1 MDKCFNKD
9 VCMILKSAEGEML
22 NLRHP
27 YVGTEH
33 LLLALLKRDRVKKI
47 CYKFNLT
54 YAGFR
59 DELVRLIGQAS
70 KKSEVILYTPLLKLV
85 IDNAYNKS
93 YDEHKEMDEL
103 YLLSSLFGESDGIA
117 LRVAYNMGVDTDALV
132 KELDKPKILSSIGV
146 CLTDKEIDKIYLR
159 DKELD
164 EVMEIL
170 LRKGKNNPLLVG
182 DPGVGK
188 TAIAYELARR
198 IKCGNVPDRLKG
210 KEVYLVSTSSL
221 VSGTKYR
228 GEFEERV
235 NGLINEVIRNGN
247 IILFIDEIHTIMKT
261 GSSEAGV
268 DGANILKPYLARNDL
283 KIIGATTKR
292 EYDEYLKK
300 DGAFA
305 RRFAKVIVNEP
316 SLKDTVT
323 ILNKLKKSYED
334 FYNLKINSNVIKYLV
349 DLCDKYLPNNYNPDK
364 SIEILDTS
372 LSKIAL
378 EGKKRILTKED
389 VYEVIS
395 KRCNISL
402 VSDENLD
409 RVRAVLS
416 DKYSEVLADNVVKMF
431 KCTDKSKYMVFSGSD
446 DKRHAPFDIGKCL
459 GVNVIDID
467 CALPILQPGALIA
480 NNYIRNNYLRAF
492 TASVLPVSVL
502 PAAVS
507 GHQKAVRTAFAG
519 RYRIRLPAGQC
530 IQLLRRRCKLV
541 QRPVPPRIV
550 ECVSGRRRRILPQ
563 LWAHHGERRTAG
575 YFVYR
580 RQVRSVSVPDLPGHR
595 CYD

>member
-103 YLLSSLFGESDGIA
+103 YLLSSLFGESNGIA

-364 SIEILDTS
+364 SIDILDTS

-467 CALPILQPGALIA
+467 CALYNDEYSL
-480 NNYIRNNYLRAF
+480 NKFVSTNYLYNKISDNPFSLVVFDNYNKRGRVLDNIIRMMKDKGYIENSMNERLYLDKSVMFLIDEDISTKVGFA
-492 TASVLPVSVL
+492 AS
-502 PAAVS
+502 
-507 GHQKAVRTAFAG
+507 
-519 RYRIRLPAGQC
+519 
-530 IQLLRRRCKLV
+530 
-541 QRPVPPRIV
+541 
-550 ECVSGRRRRILPQ
+550 
-563 LWAHHGERRTAG
+563 
-575 YFVYR
+575 
-580 RQVRSVSVPDLPGHR
+580 
-595 CYD
+595 

>member
-210 KEVYLVSTSSL
+210 KEVYLVSISSL

-349 DLCDKYLPNNYNPDK
+349 DLCDKYLPNSYNPDK
-364 SIEILDTS
+364 SIDILDTS

-389 VYEVIS
+389 VYDVIS

-402 VSDENLD
+402 VSEENLD
-409 RVRAVLS
+409 KVRAVLS

-431 KCTDKSKYMVFSGSD
+431 KCRDKSKYMVFSGSD
-446 DKRHAPFDIGKCL
+446 DKRRAPFDIGKCL

-467 CALPILQPGALIA
+467 CALYNDEYSL
-480 NNYIRNNYLRAF
+480 NKFVSTNYLYNKISDNPFSLVVFDNYNKRGR
-492 TASVLPVSVL
+492 VLDNII
-502 PAAVS
+502 
-507 GHQKAVRTAFAG
+507 GMMKDKG
-519 RYRIRLPAGQC
+519 YIENNMNERLY
-530 IQLLRRRCKLV
+530 LDKLV
-541 QRPVPPRIV
+541 MFLIDEEVGTKV
-550 ECVSGRRRRILPQ
+550 GFAAS
-563 LWAHHGERRTAG
+563 
-575 YFVYR
+575 
-580 RQVRSVSVPDLPGHR
+580 
-595 CYD
+595 

>member
-198 IKCGNVPDRLKG
+198 IKCENVPDRLKG
-210 KEVYLVSTSSL
+210 KEIYLVSTSSL

-349 DLCDKYLPNNYNPDK
+349 DLCDKYLPNSYNPDK
-364 SIEILDTS
+364 SIDILDTS

-389 VYEVIS
+389 VYDVIS

-402 VSDENLD
+402 VSEENLD

-446 DKRHAPFDIGKCL
+446 DKRRAPFDIGKCL

-467 CALPILQPGALIA
+467 CALYNDEYSL
-480 NNYIRNNYLRAF
+480 NKFVSTNYLYNKISDNPFSLVVFDNYNKRGRVLDNIIKMMKDKGYIENNMNERLYLDKSVMFLIDEEVGTKVGFA
-492 TASVLPVSVL
+492 AS
-502 PAAVS
+502 
-507 GHQKAVRTAFAG
+507 
-519 RYRIRLPAGQC
+519 
-530 IQLLRRRCKLV
+530 
-541 QRPVPPRIV
+541 
-550 ECVSGRRRRILPQ
+550 
-563 LWAHHGERRTAG
+563 
-575 YFVYR
+575 
-580 RQVRSVSVPDLPGHR
+580 
-595 CYD
+595 

>member
-9 VCMILKSAEGEML
+9 VCMILKAAEGEML

-54 YAGFR
+54 YTGFR

-316 SLKDTVT
+316 SLKDTIT
-323 ILNKLKKSYED
+323 ILNKLKKSYEE

-349 DLCDKYLPNNYNPDK
+349 DLCDKYLPNSYNPDK
-364 SIEILDTS
+364 SIDILDTS

-409 RVRAVLS
+409 KVRAVLS

-431 KCTDKSKYMVFSGSD
+431 KCRDKSKYMVFSGSD
-446 DKRHAPFDIGKCL
+446 DKRRAPFDIGKCL

-467 CALPILQPGALIA
+467 CALYNDEYSL
-480 NNYIRNNYLRAF
+480 NKFVSTNYLYNKISENPFSLVVFDNYNKRGR
-492 TASVLPVSVL
+492 VLDNIIRMMKDKGYIENSMNERL
-502 PAAVS
+502 YLD
-507 GHQKAVRTAFAG
+507 KAVMFLIDEEVNNKVGFA
-519 RYRIRLPAGQC
+519 A
-530 IQLLRRRCKLV
+530 
-541 QRPVPPRIV
+541 
-550 ECVSGRRRRILPQ
+550 S
-563 LWAHHGERRTAG
+563 
-575 YFVYR
+575 
-580 RQVRSVSVPDLPGHR
+580 
-595 CYD
+595 

>member
-54 YAGFR
+54 YTGFR

-323 ILNKLKKSYED
+323 ILNKLKKSYEE

-349 DLCDKYLPNNYNPDK
+349 DLCDKYLPNSYNPDK
-364 SIEILDTS
+364 SIDILDTS

-409 RVRAVLS
+409 KVRAVLS

-431 KCTDKSKYMVFSGSD
+431 KCRDKSKYMVFSGSD
-446 DKRHAPFDIGKCL
+446 DKRRAPFDIGKCL

-467 CALPILQPGALIA
+467 CALYNDEYSL
-480 NNYIRNNYLRAF
+480 NKFVSTNYLYNKISENPFCLVVFDNYNKRGR
-492 TASVLPVSVL
+492 VLDNIIRMMKDKGYIENSMNERL
-502 PAAVS
+502 YLD
-507 GHQKAVRTAFAG
+507 KAVMFLIDEEVNNKVGFA
-519 RYRIRLPAGQC
+519 A
-530 IQLLRRRCKLV
+530 
-541 QRPVPPRIV
+541 
-550 ECVSGRRRRILPQ
+550 S
-563 LWAHHGERRTAG
+563 
-575 YFVYR
+575 
-580 RQVRSVSVPDLPGHR
+580 
-595 CYD
+595 

>member
-54 YAGFR
+54 YTGFR

-235 NGLINEVIRNGN
+235 NGLINEVIRNGT

-323 ILNKLKKSYED
+323 ILNKLKKSYEE

-349 DLCDKYLPNNYNPDK
+349 DLCDKYLPNSYNPDK
-364 SIEILDTS
+364 SIDILDTS

-402 VSDENLD
+402 ISDENLD
-409 RVRAVLS
+409 KVRAVLS

-431 KCTDKSKYMVFSGSD
+431 KCRDKSKYMVFSGSD
-446 DKRHAPFDIGKCL
+446 EKRRAPFDIGKCL

-467 CALPILQPGALIA
+467 CALYNDEYSL
-480 NNYIRNNYLRAF
+480 NKFVSTNYLYNKISENPFSLVVFDNYNKRGR
-492 TASVLPVSVL
+492 VLDNIIRMMKDKGYIENSMNERL
-502 PAAVS
+502 YLD
-507 GHQKAVRTAFAG
+507 KAVMFLIDEEVNNKVGFA
-519 RYRIRLPAGQC
+519 A
-530 IQLLRRRCKLV
+530 
-541 QRPVPPRIV
+541 
-550 ECVSGRRRRILPQ
+550 S
-563 LWAHHGERRTAG
+563 
-575 YFVYR
+575 
-580 RQVRSVSVPDLPGHR
+580 
-595 CYD
+595 

>member
-159 DKELD
+159 GKELD

-323 ILNKLKKSYED
+323 ILNKLKKSYEE

-349 DLCDKYLPNNYNPDK
+349 DLCDKYLPNSYNPDK
-364 SIEILDTS
+364 SIDILDTS

-409 RVRAVLS
+409 KVRAVLS

-431 KCTDKSKYMVFSGSD
+431 KCRDKSKYMVFSGSD
-446 DKRHAPFDIGKCL
+446 GKRRAPFDIGKCL
-459 GVNVIDID
+459 GFNVIDID
-467 CALPILQPGALIA
+467 CALYNDEYSL
-480 NNYIRNNYLRAF
+480 NKFVSTNYLYNKISDNPFSLVVFDNYNKRGR
-492 TASVLPVSVL
+492 VLDNII
-502 PAAVS
+502 
-507 GHQKAVRTAFAG
+507 GMMKDKG
-519 RYRIRLPAGQC
+519 YIENNMNERLY
-530 IQLLRRRCKLV
+530 LDKLV
-541 QRPVPPRIV
+541 MFLIDEEVGTKV
-550 ECVSGRRRRILPQ
+550 GFAAS
-563 LWAHHGERRTAG
+563 
-575 YFVYR
+575 
-580 RQVRSVSVPDLPGHR
+580 
-595 CYD
+595 

>member
-54 YAGFR
+54 YSGFR

-323 ILNKLKKSYED
+323 ILNKLKKSYEE

-349 DLCDKYLPNNYNPDK
+349 DLCDKYLPNSYNPDK
-364 SIEILDTS
+364 SIDILDTS

-409 RVRAVLS
+409 KVRAVLS

-431 KCTDKSKYMVFSGSD
+431 KCRDKSKYMVFSGSD
-446 DKRHAPFDIGKCL
+446 DKRLAPFDIGKCL
-459 GVNVIDID
+459 GINVIDID
-467 CALPILQPGALIA
+467 CALYNDEYSL
-480 NNYIRNNYLRAF
+480 NKFVSTNYLYNKISENPFSLVVFDNYNKRGRVLDNIIRMMKDKGYIENSMNERLYLDKSVMFLIDEEVNNKVGFA
-492 TASVLPVSVL
+492 AS
-502 PAAVS
+502 
-507 GHQKAVRTAFAG
+507 
-519 RYRIRLPAGQC
+519 
-530 IQLLRRRCKLV
+530 
-541 QRPVPPRIV
+541 
-550 ECVSGRRRRILPQ
+550 
-563 LWAHHGERRTAG
+563 
-575 YFVYR
+575 
-580 RQVRSVSVPDLPGHR
+580 
-595 CYD
+595 

>member
-323 ILNKLKKSYED
+323 ILNKLKKSYEN

-349 DLCDKYLPNNYNPDK
+349 DLCDKYLPNSYNPDK
-364 SIEILDTS
+364 SIDILDTS

-389 VYEVIS
+389 VYDVIS

-402 VSDENLD
+402 VSEENLD

-431 KCTDKSKYMVFSGSD
+431 KCRDKSKYMVFSGSD
-446 DKRHAPFDIGKCL
+446 DKRRAPFDIGKCL

-467 CALPILQPGALIA
+467 CALYNDEYSL
-480 NNYIRNNYLRAF
+480 NKFVSTNYLYNKISDNPFSLVVFDNYNKRGR
-492 TASVLPVSVL
+492 VLDNI
-502 PAAVS
+502 
-507 GHQKAVRTAFAG
+507 
-519 RYRIRLPAGQC
+519 IRMMKDKGYIENNMNERLY
-530 IQLLRRRCKLV
+530 LDKLV
-541 QRPVPPRIV
+541 MFLIDEEVGTKV
-550 ECVSGRRRRILPQ
+550 GFAAS
-563 LWAHHGERRTAG
+563 
-575 YFVYR
+575 
-580 RQVRSVSVPDLPGHR
+580 
-595 CYD
+595 

>member
-54 YAGFR
+54 YTGFR

-268 DGANILKPYLARNDL
+268 DGANILKPYLARSDL

-349 DLCDKYLPNNYNPDK
+349 DLCDKYLPNSYNPDK
-364 SIEILDTS
+364 SIDILDTS

-402 VSDENLD
+402 VSEENLD
-409 RVRAVLS
+409 KLRAVLS

-431 KCTDKSKYMVFSGSD
+431 KCRDKSKYMVFSGSD
-446 DKRHAPFDIGKCL
+446 DKRRAPFDIGKCL

-467 CALPILQPGALIA
+467 CALYNDEYSL
-480 NNYIRNNYLRAF
+480 NKFVSTNYLYNKISENPFSLVVFDNYNKRGRVLDNIIRMMKDKGYIENSMNERLYLDKSVMFLIDEEVNNKVGFA
-492 TASVLPVSVL
+492 AS
-502 PAAVS
+502 
-507 GHQKAVRTAFAG
+507 
-519 RYRIRLPAGQC
+519 
-530 IQLLRRRCKLV
+530 
-541 QRPVPPRIV
+541 
-550 ECVSGRRRRILPQ
+550 
-563 LWAHHGERRTAG
+563 
-575 YFVYR
+575 
-580 RQVRSVSVPDLPGHR
+580 
-595 CYD
+595 

>member
-323 ILNKLKKSYED
+323 ILNKLKKSYEE

-349 DLCDKYLPNNYNPDK
+349 DLCDKYLPNSYNPDK
-364 SIEILDTS
+364 SIDILDTS

-409 RVRAVLS
+409 KVRAVLS

-446 DKRHAPFDIGKCL
+446 DKRRAPFDIGKCL

-467 CALPILQPGALIA
+467 CALYNDEYSL
-480 NNYIRNNYLRAF
+480 NKFVSTNYLYNKISDNPFSLVVFDNYNKRGR
-492 TASVLPVSVL
+492 VLDNII
-502 PAAVS
+502 
-507 GHQKAVRTAFAG
+507 GMMKDKG
-519 RYRIRLPAGQC
+519 YIENNMNERLY
-530 IQLLRRRCKLV
+530 LDKLV
-541 QRPVPPRIV
+541 MFLIDEEVGTKV
-550 ECVSGRRRRILPQ
+550 GFAAS
-563 LWAHHGERRTAG
+563 
-575 YFVYR
+575 
-580 RQVRSVSVPDLPGHR
+580 
-595 CYD
+595 

>member
-349 DLCDKYLPNNYNPDK
+349 DLCDKYLPNSYNPDK
-364 SIEILDTS
+364 SIDILDTS

-467 CALPILQPGALIA
+467 CALYNDEYSL
-480 NNYIRNNYLRAF
+480 NKFVSTNYLYNKISDNPFSLVVFDNYNKRGR
-492 TASVLPVSVL
+492 VLDNII
-502 PAAVS
+502 
-507 GHQKAVRTAFAG
+507 GMMKDKG
-519 RYRIRLPAGQC
+519 YIENNMNERLY
-530 IQLLRRRCKLV
+530 LDKLV
-541 QRPVPPRIV
+541 MFLIDEEVGTKV
-550 ECVSGRRRRILPQ
+550 GFAAS
-563 LWAHHGERRTAG
+563 
-575 YFVYR
+575 
-580 RQVRSVSVPDLPGHR
+580 
-595 CYD
+595 

>member
-132 KELDKPKILSSIGV
+132 KELDKPKILSTIGV

-323 ILNKLKKSYED
+323 ILNKLKKSYEE

-349 DLCDKYLPNNYNPDK
+349 DLCDKYLPNSYNPDK
-364 SIEILDTS
+364 SIDILDTS

-389 VYEVIS
+389 VYDVIS

-402 VSDENLD
+402 VSEENLD

-446 DKRHAPFDIGKCL
+446 DKRRAPFDIGKCL

-467 CALPILQPGALIA
+467 CALYNDEYSL
-480 NNYIRNNYLRAF
+480 NKFVSTNYLYNKISDNPFSLVVFDNYNKRGRVLDNIIKMMKDKGYIENNMNERLYLDKSVMFLIDEEVGTKVGFA
-492 TASVLPVSVL
+492 AS
-502 PAAVS
+502 
-507 GHQKAVRTAFAG
+507 
-519 RYRIRLPAGQC
+519 
-530 IQLLRRRCKLV
+530 
-541 QRPVPPRIV
+541 
-550 ECVSGRRRRILPQ
+550 
-563 LWAHHGERRTAG
+563 
-575 YFVYR
+575 
-580 RQVRSVSVPDLPGHR
+580 
-595 CYD
+595 

>member
-323 ILNKLKKSYED
+323 ILNKLKKSYEE
-334 FYNLKINSNVIKYLV
+334 FYNLNINSNVIKYLV
-349 DLCDKYLPNNYNPDK
+349 DLCDKYLPNSYNPDK
-364 SIEILDTS
+364 SIDILDTS

-389 VYEVIS
+389 VYDVIS
-395 KRCNISL
+395 KKCNISL

-409 RVRAVLS
+409 KVRAVLS

-431 KCTDKSKYMVFSGSD
+431 KCRDKSKYMVFSGSD
-446 DKRHAPFDIGKCL
+446 DKRRAPFDIGKCL

-467 CALPILQPGALIA
+467 CALYNDEYSL
-480 NNYIRNNYLRAF
+480 NKFVSTNYLYNKI
-492 TASVLPVSVL
+492 SDNPVSLVVFDNYNKRGRVL
-502 PAAVS
+502 DNIIRMMKDKGYIENNMNERLYLDKSVMFLIDEDISTKVGFAAS
-507 GHQKAVRTAFAG
+507 
-519 RYRIRLPAGQC
+519 
-530 IQLLRRRCKLV
+530 
-541 QRPVPPRIV
+541 
-550 ECVSGRRRRILPQ
+550 
-563 LWAHHGERRTAG
+563 
-575 YFVYR
+575 
-580 RQVRSVSVPDLPGHR
+580 
-595 CYD
+595 

>member
-54 YAGFR
+54 YTGFR

-323 ILNKLKKSYED
+323 ILNKLKKSYEE

-349 DLCDKYLPNNYNPDK
+349 DLCDKYLPNSYNPDK
-364 SIEILDTS
+364 SIDILDTS

-409 RVRAVLS
+409 KVRAVLS

-431 KCTDKSKYMVFSGSD
+431 KCRDKSKYMVFSGSD
-446 DKRHAPFDIGKCL
+446 DKRRAPFDIGKCL

-467 CALPILQPGALIA
+467 CALYNDEYSLNKLVST
-480 NNYIRNNYLRAF
+480 NYLYNKISENPFSLVVFDNYNKRGR
-492 TASVLPVSVL
+492 VLDNIIRMMKDKGYIENSMNERIYL
-502 PAAVS
+502 D
-507 GHQKAVRTAFAG
+507 KAVMFLIDEEVNNKVGFA
-519 RYRIRLPAGQC
+519 A
-530 IQLLRRRCKLV
+530 
-541 QRPVPPRIV
+541 
-550 ECVSGRRRRILPQ
+550 S
-563 LWAHHGERRTAG
+563 
-575 YFVYR
+575 
-580 RQVRSVSVPDLPGHR
+580 
-595 CYD
+595 

>member
-283 KIIGATTKR
+283 KIIGATTKK

-349 DLCDKYLPNNYNPDK
+349 DLCDKYLPNSYNPDK
-364 SIEILDTS
+364 SIDILDTS

-446 DKRHAPFDIGKCL
+446 DKRRAPFDIGKCL

-467 CALPILQPGALIA
+467 CALYNDEYSL
-480 NNYIRNNYLRAF
+480 NKFVSTNYLYNKISDNPFSLVVFDNYNKRGRVLDNIIRMMKDKGYIENSMNERLYLDKSVMFLIDEEVGTKVGFA
-492 TASVLPVSVL
+492 AS
-502 PAAVS
+502 
-507 GHQKAVRTAFAG
+507 
-519 RYRIRLPAGQC
+519 
-530 IQLLRRRCKLV
+530 
-541 QRPVPPRIV
+541 
-550 ECVSGRRRRILPQ
+550 
-563 LWAHHGERRTAG
+563 
-575 YFVYR
+575 
-580 RQVRSVSVPDLPGHR
+580 
-595 CYD
+595 

>member
-323 ILNKLKKSYED
+323 ILNKLKKSYEE

-349 DLCDKYLPNNYNPDK
+349 DLCDKYLPNSYNPDK
-364 SIEILDTS
+364 SIDILDTS

-416 DKYSEVLADNVVKMF
+416 DKYSEALADNVVKMF
-431 KCTDKSKYMVFSGSD
+431 KCRDKSKYMVFSGSD

-467 CALPILQPGALIA
+467 CALYNDEYSL
-480 NNYIRNNYLRAF
+480 NKFVSTNYLYNKISDNPFSLVVFDNYNKRGRVLDNIIRMMKDKGYIENSMNERLYLDKSVMFLIDEDISTKVGFA
-492 TASVLPVSVL
+492 AS
-502 PAAVS
+502 
-507 GHQKAVRTAFAG
+507 
-519 RYRIRLPAGQC
+519 
-530 IQLLRRRCKLV
+530 
-541 QRPVPPRIV
+541 
-550 ECVSGRRRRILPQ
+550 
-563 LWAHHGERRTAG
+563 
-575 YFVYR
+575 
-580 RQVRSVSVPDLPGHR
+580 
-595 CYD
+595 

>member
-132 KELDKPKILSSIGV
+132 KELDKPKMLSSIGV

-349 DLCDKYLPNNYNPDK
+349 DLCDKYLPNSYNPDK
-364 SIEILDTS
+364 SIDILDTS

-389 VYEVIS
+389 VYDVIS

-409 RVRAVLS
+409 KVRAVLS

-431 KCTDKSKYMVFSGSD
+431 KCRDKSKYMVFSGSD

-467 CALPILQPGALIA
+467 CALYNDEYSL
-480 NNYIRNNYLRAF
+480 NKFVSTNYLYNKISDNPFSLVVFDNYNKRGRVLDNIIGMMKDKGYIENNMNERLYLDKSVMFLIDEDISTKVGFA
-492 TASVLPVSVL
+492 AS
-502 PAAVS
+502 
-507 GHQKAVRTAFAG
+507 
-519 RYRIRLPAGQC
+519 
-530 IQLLRRRCKLV
+530 
-541 QRPVPPRIV
+541 
-550 ECVSGRRRRILPQ
+550 
-563 LWAHHGERRTAG
+563 
-575 YFVYR
+575 
-580 RQVRSVSVPDLPGHR
+580 
-595 CYD
+595 

>member
-228 GEFEERV
+228 GEFEERL

-323 ILNKLKKSYED
+323 ILNKLKKSYEE

-349 DLCDKYLPNNYNPDK
+349 DLCDKYLPNSYNPDK
-364 SIEILDTS
+364 SIDILDTS

-378 EGKKRILTKED
+378 EGKKRILKKED

-402 VSDENLD
+402 VSEENLD
-409 RVRAVLS
+409 KVRAVLS

-431 KCTDKSKYMVFSGSD
+431 KCRDKSKYMVFSGSD
-446 DKRHAPFDIGKCL
+446 DKRRAPFDIGKCL

-467 CALPILQPGALIA
+467 CALYNDEYSL
-480 NNYIRNNYLRAF
+480 NKFVSTNYLYNKISDNPFSLVVFDNYNKRGRVLDNIIRMMKDKGYIENSMNERLYLDKSVMFLIDEEVNNKVGFA
-492 TASVLPVSVL
+492 AS
-502 PAAVS
+502 
-507 GHQKAVRTAFAG
+507 
-519 RYRIRLPAGQC
+519 
-530 IQLLRRRCKLV
+530 
-541 QRPVPPRIV
+541 
-550 ECVSGRRRRILPQ
+550 
-563 LWAHHGERRTAG
+563 
-575 YFVYR
+575 
-580 RQVRSVSVPDLPGHR
+580 
-595 CYD
+595 

>member
-146 CLTDKEIDKIYLR
+146 CLTDKELDKIYLR

-364 SIEILDTS
+364 SIDILDTS

-467 CALPILQPGALIA
+467 CALYNDEYSL
-480 NNYIRNNYLRAF
+480 NKFVSTNYLYNKISDNPFSLVVFDNYNKRGRVLDNIIRMMKDKGYIENSMNERLYLDKSVMFLIDEDISTKVGFA
-492 TASVLPVSVL
+492 AS
-502 PAAVS
+502 
-507 GHQKAVRTAFAG
+507 
-519 RYRIRLPAGQC
+519 
-530 IQLLRRRCKLV
+530 
-541 QRPVPPRIV
+541 
-550 ECVSGRRRRILPQ
+550 
-563 LWAHHGERRTAG
+563 
-575 YFVYR
+575 
-580 RQVRSVSVPDLPGHR
+580 
-595 CYD
+595 

>member
-54 YAGFR
+54 YSGFR

-210 KEVYLVSTSSL
+210 IEVYLVSTSSL

-316 SLKDTVT
+316 SLKDTIT
-323 ILNKLKKSYED
+323 ILNKLKKSYEE

-349 DLCDKYLPNNYNPDK
+349 DLCDKYLPNSYNPDK
-364 SIEILDTS
+364 SIDILDTS

-402 VSDENLD
+402 VSEENLD
-409 RVRAVLS
+409 KLRAVLS
-416 DKYSEVLADNVVKMF
+416 DKYSEALADNVVKMF
-431 KCTDKSKYMVFSGSD
+431 KCRDKSKYMVFSGSD

-467 CALPILQPGALIA
+467 CALYNDEYSL
-480 NNYIRNNYLRAF
+480 NKFVSTNYLYNKISENPFSLVVFDNYNKRGRVLDNIIRMMKDKGYIENSMNERLYLDKSVMFLIDEEVNNKVGFA
-492 TASVLPVSVL
+492 AS
-502 PAAVS
+502 
-507 GHQKAVRTAFAG
+507 
-519 RYRIRLPAGQC
+519 
-530 IQLLRRRCKLV
+530 
-541 QRPVPPRIV
+541 
-550 ECVSGRRRRILPQ
+550 
-563 LWAHHGERRTAG
+563 
-575 YFVYR
+575 
-580 RQVRSVSVPDLPGHR
+580 
-595 CYD
+595 

>member
-54 YAGFR
+54 YTGFR

-235 NGLINEVIRNGN
+235 NGLINEAIRNGN

-323 ILNKLKKSYED
+323 ILNKLKKSYEE

-349 DLCDKYLPNNYNPDK
+349 DLCDKYLPNSYNPDK
-364 SIEILDTS
+364 SIDILDTS

-409 RVRAVLS
+409 KVRAVLS

-431 KCTDKSKYMVFSGSD
+431 KCRDKSKYMVFSGSD
-446 DKRHAPFDIGKCL
+446 DKRRAPFDIGKCL

-467 CALPILQPGALIA
+467 CALYNDEYSL
-480 NNYIRNNYLRAF
+480 NKFVSTNYLYNKISENPFSLVVFDNYNKRGRVLDNIIRMMKDKGYIENSMNERLYLDKSVMFLIDEEVNNKVGFA
-492 TASVLPVSVL
+492 AS
-502 PAAVS
+502 
-507 GHQKAVRTAFAG
+507 
-519 RYRIRLPAGQC
+519 
-530 IQLLRRRCKLV
+530 
-541 QRPVPPRIV
+541 
-550 ECVSGRRRRILPQ
+550 
-563 LWAHHGERRTAG
+563 
-575 YFVYR
+575 
-580 RQVRSVSVPDLPGHR
+580 
-595 CYD
+595 

>member
-54 YAGFR
+54 YTGFR

-323 ILNKLKKSYED
+323 ILNKLKKSYEE

-349 DLCDKYLPNNYNPDK
+349 DLCDKYLPNSYNPDK
-364 SIEILDTS
+364 SIDILDTS

-409 RVRAVLS
+409 KVRAVLS

-431 KCTDKSKYMVFSGSD
+431 KCRDKSKYMVFSGSD
-446 DKRHAPFDIGKCL
+446 DKRRAPFDIGKCL

-467 CALPILQPGALIA
+467 CALYNDEYSL
-480 NNYIRNNYLRAF
+480 NKFVSTNYLYNKISENHFSLVVFDNYNKRGRVLDNIIRMMKDKGYIENSMNERLYLDKSVMFLIDEEVNNKVGFA
-492 TASVLPVSVL
+492 AS
-502 PAAVS
+502 
-507 GHQKAVRTAFAG
+507 
-519 RYRIRLPAGQC
+519 
-530 IQLLRRRCKLV
+530 
-541 QRPVPPRIV
+541 
-550 ECVSGRRRRILPQ
+550 
-563 LWAHHGERRTAG
+563 
-575 YFVYR
+575 
-580 RQVRSVSVPDLPGHR
+580 
-595 CYD
+595 

>member
-349 DLCDKYLPNNYNPDK
+349 DLCDKYLPNSYNPDK
-364 SIEILDTS
+364 SIDILDTS

-402 VSDENLD
+402 VSEENLD

-467 CALPILQPGALIA
+467 CALYNDEYSL
-480 NNYIRNNYLRAF
+480 NKFVSTNYLYNKISDNPFSLVVFDNYNKRGRVLDNIIGMMKDKGYIENNMNERLYLDKSVMFLIDEEVGTKVGFA
-492 TASVLPVSVL
+492 AS
-502 PAAVS
+502 
-507 GHQKAVRTAFAG
+507 
-519 RYRIRLPAGQC
+519 
-530 IQLLRRRCKLV
+530 
-541 QRPVPPRIV
+541 
-550 ECVSGRRRRILPQ
+550 
-563 LWAHHGERRTAG
+563 
-575 YFVYR
+575 
-580 RQVRSVSVPDLPGHR
+580 
-595 CYD
+595 

>member
-54 YAGFR
+54 YTGFR

-316 SLKDTVT
+316 SLKDTIT

-349 DLCDKYLPNNYNPDK
+349 DLCDKYLPNSYNPDK
-364 SIEILDTS
+364 SIDILDTS

-409 RVRAVLS
+409 KVRAVLS

-431 KCTDKSKYMVFSGSD
+431 KCRDKSKYMVFSGSD

-467 CALPILQPGALIA
+467 CALYNDEYSL
-480 NNYIRNNYLRAF
+480 NKFVSTNYLYNKISENPFSLVVFDNYNKRGRVLDNIIRMMKDKGYIENSMNERLYLDKSVMFLIDEEVNNKVGFA
-492 TASVLPVSVL
+492 AS
-502 PAAVS
+502 
-507 GHQKAVRTAFAG
+507 
-519 RYRIRLPAGQC
+519 
-530 IQLLRRRCKLV
+530 
-541 QRPVPPRIV
+541 
-550 ECVSGRRRRILPQ
+550 
-563 LWAHHGERRTAG
+563 
-575 YFVYR
+575 
-580 RQVRSVSVPDLPGHR
+580 
-595 CYD
+595 

>member
-54 YAGFR
+54 YTGFR

-268 DGANILKPYLARNDL
+268 DGANILKPYLARSDL

-316 SLKDTVT
+316 SLKDTIT
-323 ILNKLKKSYED
+323 ILNKLKKSYEE

-349 DLCDKYLPNNYNPDK
+349 DLCDKYLPNSYNPDK
-364 SIEILDTS
+364 SIDILDTS

-409 RVRAVLS
+409 KVRAVLS

-431 KCTDKSKYMVFSGSD
+431 KCRDKSKYMVFSGSD
-446 DKRHAPFDIGKCL
+446 DKRRAPFDIGKCL

-467 CALPILQPGALIA
+467 CALYNDEYSL
-480 NNYIRNNYLRAF
+480 NKFVSTNYLYNKISENPFSLVVFDNYNKRGRVLDNIIRMMKDKGYIENSMNERLYLDKSVMFLIDEEVNNKVGFA
-492 TASVLPVSVL
+492 AS
-502 PAAVS
+502 
-507 GHQKAVRTAFAG
+507 
-519 RYRIRLPAGQC
+519 
-530 IQLLRRRCKLV
+530 
-541 QRPVPPRIV
+541 
-550 ECVSGRRRRILPQ
+550 
-563 LWAHHGERRTAG
+563 
-575 YFVYR
+575 
-580 RQVRSVSVPDLPGHR
+580 
-595 CYD
+595 

>member
-54 YAGFR
+54 YSGFR

-316 SLKDTVT
+316 SLKDTIT
-323 ILNKLKKSYED
+323 ILNKLKKSYEE

-349 DLCDKYLPNNYNPDK
+349 DLCDKYLPNSYNPDK
-364 SIEILDTS
+364 SIDILDTS

-402 VSDENLD
+402 ISDENLD
-409 RVRAVLS
+409 KVRSVLS

-431 KCTDKSKYMVFSGSD
+431 KCRDKSKYMVFSGSD
-446 DKRHAPFDIGKCL
+446 DKRRAPFDIGKCL

-467 CALPILQPGALIA
+467 CALYNDEYSL
-480 NNYIRNNYLRAF
+480 NKFVSTNYLYNKISENPFSLVVFDNYNKRGRVLDNIIRMMKDKGYIENSMNERLYLDKSVMFLIDEDISTKVGFA
-492 TASVLPVSVL
+492 AS
-502 PAAVS
+502 
-507 GHQKAVRTAFAG
+507 
-519 RYRIRLPAGQC
+519 
-530 IQLLRRRCKLV
+530 
-541 QRPVPPRIV
+541 
-550 ECVSGRRRRILPQ
+550 
-563 LWAHHGERRTAG
+563 
-575 YFVYR
+575 
-580 RQVRSVSVPDLPGHR
+580 
-595 CYD
+595 

>member
-132 KELDKPKILSSIGV
+132 KELDKPKMLSSIGV

-164 EVMEIL
+164 EVMEIF

-300 DGAFA
+300 DGAFV

-323 ILNKLKKSYED
+323 ILNKLKKSYEE

-349 DLCDKYLPNNYNPDK
+349 DLCDKYLPNSYNPDK
-364 SIEILDTS
+364 SIDILDTS

-409 RVRAVLS
+409 KVRAVLS

-431 KCTDKSKYMVFSGSD
+431 KCRDKSKYMVFSGSD

-467 CALPILQPGALIA
+467 CALYNDEYSL
-480 NNYIRNNYLRAF
+480 NKFVSTNYLYNKISDNPFSLVVFDNYNKRGRVLDNIIRMMKDKGYIENNMNERLYLDKSVMFLIDEEVGTKVGFA
-492 TASVLPVSVL
+492 AS
-502 PAAVS
+502 
-507 GHQKAVRTAFAG
+507 
-519 RYRIRLPAGQC
+519 
-530 IQLLRRRCKLV
+530 
-541 QRPVPPRIV
+541 
-550 ECVSGRRRRILPQ
+550 
-563 LWAHHGERRTAG
+563 
-575 YFVYR
+575 
-580 RQVRSVSVPDLPGHR
+580 
-595 CYD
+595 

>member
-268 DGANILKPYLARNDL
+268 DGANILKPYLARDDL

-323 ILNKLKKSYED
+323 ILNKLKKSYEE

-349 DLCDKYLPNNYNPDK
+349 DLCDKYLPNSYNPDK
-364 SIEILDTS
+364 SIDILDTS

-409 RVRAVLS
+409 KVRAVLS

-431 KCTDKSKYMVFSGSD
+431 KCRDKSKYMVFSGSD
-446 DKRHAPFDIGKCL
+446 DKRRAPFDIGKCL

-467 CALPILQPGALIA
+467 CALYNDEYSL
-480 NNYIRNNYLRAF
+480 NKFVSTNYLYNKISDNPFSLVVFDNYNKRGRVLDNIIRMMKDKGYIENSMNERLYLDKSVMFLIDEDISTKVGFA
-492 TASVLPVSVL
+492 AS
-502 PAAVS
+502 
-507 GHQKAVRTAFAG
+507 
-519 RYRIRLPAGQC
+519 
-530 IQLLRRRCKLV
+530 
-541 QRPVPPRIV
+541 
-550 ECVSGRRRRILPQ
+550 
-563 LWAHHGERRTAG
+563 
-575 YFVYR
+575 
-580 RQVRSVSVPDLPGHR
+580 
-595 CYD
+595 

>member
-54 YAGFR
+54 YTGFR

-323 ILNKLKKSYED
+323 ILNKLKKSYEE

-349 DLCDKYLPNNYNPDK
+349 DLCDKYLPNSYNPDK
-364 SIEILDTS
+364 SIDILDTS

-389 VYEVIS
+389 VYDVIS

-409 RVRAVLS
+409 KVRAVLS
-416 DKYSEVLADNVVKMF
+416 DKYSEVLADNVIKMF
-431 KCTDKSKYMVFSGSD
+431 KCRDKSKYMVFSGSD

-467 CALPILQPGALIA
+467 CALYNDEYSL
-480 NNYIRNNYLRAF
+480 NKFVSTNYLYNKISDNPFSLVVFDNYNKRGRVLDNIIKMMKDKGYIENNMNERLYLDKSVMFLIDEDISTKVGFA
-492 TASVLPVSVL
+492 AS
-502 PAAVS
+502 
-507 GHQKAVRTAFAG
+507 
-519 RYRIRLPAGQC
+519 
-530 IQLLRRRCKLV
+530 
-541 QRPVPPRIV
+541 
-550 ECVSGRRRRILPQ
+550 
-563 LWAHHGERRTAG
+563 
-575 YFVYR
+575 
-580 RQVRSVSVPDLPGHR
+580 
-595 CYD
+595 

>member
-54 YAGFR
+54 YSGFR

-268 DGANILKPYLARNDL
+268 DGANILKPYLARSDL

-316 SLKDTVT
+316 SLKDTIT

-349 DLCDKYLPNNYNPDK
+349 DLCDKYLPNSYNPDK
-364 SIEILDTS
+364 SIDILDTS

-409 RVRAVLS
+409 KVRAVLS

-431 KCTDKSKYMVFSGSD
+431 KCRDKSKYMVFSGSD

-467 CALPILQPGALIA
+467 CALYNDEYSL
-480 NNYIRNNYLRAF
+480 NKFVSTNYLYNKI
-492 TASVLPVSVL
+492 SDNPVSLVVFDNYNKRGRVL
-502 PAAVS
+502 DNIIRMMKDKGYIENS
-507 GHQKAVRTAFAG
+507 MNERLYLDKAVMFLIDEEVNNKVGFA
-519 RYRIRLPAGQC
+519 A
-530 IQLLRRRCKLV
+530 
-541 QRPVPPRIV
+541 
-550 ECVSGRRRRILPQ
+550 S
-563 LWAHHGERRTAG
+563 
-575 YFVYR
+575 
-580 RQVRSVSVPDLPGHR
+580 
-595 CYD
+595 

>member
-247 IILFIDEIHTIMKT
+247 IVLFIDEIHTIMKT

-300 DGAFA
+300 DGAFV

-323 ILNKLKKSYED
+323 ILNKLKKSYEE

-349 DLCDKYLPNNYNPDK
+349 DLCDKYLPNSYNPDK
-364 SIEILDTS
+364 SIDILDTS

-409 RVRAVLS
+409 KVRAVLS

-431 KCTDKSKYMVFSGSD
+431 KCRDKSKYMVFSGSD

-467 CALPILQPGALIA
+467 CALYNDEYSL
-480 NNYIRNNYLRAF
+480 NKFVSTNYLYNKISDNPFSLVVFDNYNKRGRVLDNIIRMMKDKGYIENNMNERLYLDKSVMFLIDEEVGTKVGFA
-492 TASVLPVSVL
+492 AS
-502 PAAVS
+502 
-507 GHQKAVRTAFAG
+507 
-519 RYRIRLPAGQC
+519 
-530 IQLLRRRCKLV
+530 
-541 QRPVPPRIV
+541 
-550 ECVSGRRRRILPQ
+550 
-563 LWAHHGERRTAG
+563 
-575 YFVYR
+575 
-580 RQVRSVSVPDLPGHR
+580 
-595 CYD
+595 

>member
-364 SIEILDTS
+364 SIDILDTS

-446 DKRHAPFDIGKCL
+446 DKRRAPFDIGKCL

-467 CALPILQPGALIA
+467 CALYNDEYSL
-480 NNYIRNNYLRAF
+480 NKFVSTNYLYNKISDNPFSLVVFDNYNKRGRVLDNIIRMMKDKGYIENSMNERLYLDKSVMFLIDGDISTKVGFA
-492 TASVLPVSVL
+492 AS
-502 PAAVS
+502 
-507 GHQKAVRTAFAG
+507 
-519 RYRIRLPAGQC
+519 
-530 IQLLRRRCKLV
+530 
-541 QRPVPPRIV
+541 
-550 ECVSGRRRRILPQ
+550 
-563 LWAHHGERRTAG
+563 
-575 YFVYR
+575 
-580 RQVRSVSVPDLPGHR
+580 
-595 CYD
+595 

>member
-349 DLCDKYLPNNYNPDK
+349 DLCDKYLPNSYNPDK
-364 SIEILDTS
+364 SIDILDTS

-409 RVRAVLS
+409 KVRAVLS
-416 DKYSEVLADNVVKMF
+416 DKYSEALADNVVKMF
-431 KCTDKSKYMVFSGSD
+431 KCRDKSKYMVFSGSD

-467 CALPILQPGALIA
+467 CALYNDEYSL
-480 NNYIRNNYLRAF
+480 NKFVSTNYLYNKISDNPFSLVVFDNYNKRGR
-492 TASVLPVSVL
+492 VLDNI
-502 PAAVS
+502 
-507 GHQKAVRTAFAG
+507 
-519 RYRIRLPAGQC
+519 IRMMKDKGYIENNMNERLY
-530 IQLLRRRCKLV
+530 LDKLV
-541 QRPVPPRIV
+541 MFLIDEEVGTKV
-550 ECVSGRRRRILPQ
+550 GFAAS
-563 LWAHHGERRTAG
+563 
-575 YFVYR
+575 
-580 RQVRSVSVPDLPGHR
+580 
-595 CYD
+595 

>member
-364 SIEILDTS
+364 SIDILDTS

-467 CALPILQPGALIA
+467 CALYNDEYSL
-480 NNYIRNNYLRAF
+480 NKFVSTNYLYNKISDNPFSLVVFDNYNKRGRVLDNIIGMMKDKGYIENNMNERLYLDKSVMFLIDEEVGTKVGFA
-492 TASVLPVSVL
+492 AS
-502 PAAVS
+502 
-507 GHQKAVRTAFAG
+507 
-519 RYRIRLPAGQC
+519 
-530 IQLLRRRCKLV
+530 
-541 QRPVPPRIV
+541 
-550 ECVSGRRRRILPQ
+550 
-563 LWAHHGERRTAG
+563 
-575 YFVYR
+575 
-580 RQVRSVSVPDLPGHR
+580 
-595 CYD
+595 

>member
-132 KELDKPKILSSIGV
+132 KELDKPKILSTIGV

-268 DGANILKPYLARNDL
+268 DGANILKPYLARNAL

-364 SIEILDTS
+364 SIDILDTS

-467 CALPILQPGALIA
+467 CALYNDEYSL
-480 NNYIRNNYLRAF
+480 NKFVSTNYLYNKISDNPFSLVVFDNYNKRGRVLDNIIRMMKDKGYIENSMNERLYLDKSVMFLIDEDISTKVGFA
-492 TASVLPVSVL
+492 AS
-502 PAAVS
+502 
-507 GHQKAVRTAFAG
+507 
-519 RYRIRLPAGQC
+519 
-530 IQLLRRRCKLV
+530 
-541 QRPVPPRIV
+541 
-550 ECVSGRRRRILPQ
+550 
-563 LWAHHGERRTAG
+563 
-575 YFVYR
+575 
-580 RQVRSVSVPDLPGHR
+580 
-595 CYD
+595 

>member
-54 YAGFR
+54 YSGFR

-268 DGANILKPYLARNDL
+268 DGANILKPYLARSDL

-323 ILNKLKKSYED
+323 ILNKLKKSYEE

-349 DLCDKYLPNNYNPDK
+349 DLCDKYLPNSYNPDK
-364 SIEILDTS
+364 SIDILDTS

-402 VSDENLD
+402 VSEENLD
-409 RVRAVLS
+409 KLRAVLS

-431 KCTDKSKYMVFSGSD
+431 KCRDKSKYMVFSGSD

-467 CALPILQPGALIA
+467 CALYNDEYSL
-480 NNYIRNNYLRAF
+480 NKFVSTNYLYNKISENPFSLVVFDNYNKRGR
-492 TASVLPVSVL
+492 VLDNIIRMMKDKGYIENSMNERL
-502 PAAVS
+502 YLD
-507 GHQKAVRTAFAG
+507 KAVMFLIDEEVNNKVGFA
-519 RYRIRLPAGQC
+519 A
-530 IQLLRRRCKLV
+530 
-541 QRPVPPRIV
+541 
-550 ECVSGRRRRILPQ
+550 S
-563 LWAHHGERRTAG
+563 
-575 YFVYR
+575 
-580 RQVRSVSVPDLPGHR
+580 
-595 CYD
+595 

>member
-54 YAGFR
+54 YSGFR

-228 GEFEERV
+228 GEFEERI

-323 ILNKLKKSYED
+323 ILNKLKKSYEE

-349 DLCDKYLPNNYNPDK
+349 DLCDKYLPNSYNPDK
-364 SIEILDTS
+364 SIDILDTS

-402 VSDENLD
+402 VSEENLD
-409 RVRAVLS
+409 KLRAVLS
-416 DKYSEVLADNVVKMF
+416 DKYSEALADNVVKMF
-431 KCTDKSKYMVFSGSD
+431 KCRDKSKYMVFSGSD
-446 DKRHAPFDIGKCL
+446 DKRRAPFDIAKCL

-467 CALPILQPGALIA
+467 CALYNDEYSL
-480 NNYIRNNYLRAF
+480 NKFVSTNYLYNKISENPFSLVVFDNYNKRGRVLDNIIRMMKDKGYIENSMNERLYLDKSVMFLIDEEVNNKVGFA
-492 TASVLPVSVL
+492 AS
-502 PAAVS
+502 
-507 GHQKAVRTAFAG
+507 
-519 RYRIRLPAGQC
+519 
-530 IQLLRRRCKLV
+530 
-541 QRPVPPRIV
+541 
-550 ECVSGRRRRILPQ
+550 
-563 LWAHHGERRTAG
+563 
-575 YFVYR
+575 
-580 RQVRSVSVPDLPGHR
+580 
-595 CYD
+595 

>member
-54 YAGFR
+54 YSGFR

-146 CLTDKEIDKIYLR
+146 CLTDKEINKIYLR

-323 ILNKLKKSYED
+323 ILNKLKKSYEE

-349 DLCDKYLPNNYNPDK
+349 DLCDKYLPNSYNPDK
-364 SIEILDTS
+364 SIDILDTS

-409 RVRAVLS
+409 KVRAVLS

-431 KCTDKSKYMVFSGSD
+431 KCRDKSKYMVFSGSD
-446 DKRHAPFDIGKCL
+446 DKRRAPFDIGKCL

-467 CALPILQPGALIA
+467 CALYNDEYSL
-480 NNYIRNNYLRAF
+480 NKFVSTNYLYNKISENPFSLVVFDNYNKRGR
-492 TASVLPVSVL
+492 VLDNIIRMMKDKGYIENSMNERL
-502 PAAVS
+502 YLD
-507 GHQKAVRTAFAG
+507 KAVMFLIDEEVNNKVGFA
-519 RYRIRLPAGQC
+519 A
-530 IQLLRRRCKLV
+530 
-541 QRPVPPRIV
+541 
-550 ECVSGRRRRILPQ
+550 S
-563 LWAHHGERRTAG
+563 
-575 YFVYR
+575 
-580 RQVRSVSVPDLPGHR
+580 
-595 CYD
+595 